1 MWPCR
6 GPLHFDWQ
14 PPEQNAVPFLPAAPK
29 TDLKKARGLDQDF
42 GWGGEVQDR
51 RGQADPF

>member
-1 MWPCR
+1 MT
-6 GPLHFDWQ
+6 GSL
-14 PPEQNAVPFLPAAPK
+14 PEQNAVPFLPAAPK

-51 RGQADPF
+51 KGQAEPF